1 MKVENVIRAKFRR
14 AIAELNPVIKRKL
27 TATQV
32 DQVNEAFAIAS
43 EVFFDSLDEILNGK
57 EPDFVFDALTEDDI
71 DELIHDYDDAA

>member
-1 MKVENVIRAKFRR
+1 MKIENVIRAKFRR

-27 TATQV
+27 NTAQI

-57 EPDFVFDALTEDDI
+57 EPDFVDALTEDDI
-71 DELIHDYDDAA
+71 EMLIHDYDDAA